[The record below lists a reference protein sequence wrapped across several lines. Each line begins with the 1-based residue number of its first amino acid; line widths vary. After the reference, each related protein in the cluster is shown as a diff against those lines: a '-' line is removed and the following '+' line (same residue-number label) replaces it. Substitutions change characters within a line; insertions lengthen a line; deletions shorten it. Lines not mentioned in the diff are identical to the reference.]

1 MLGGNQCIFIF
12 LIKIRTYLCSLSFK
26 MKILLVGKTGQ
37 LGSSLIQTLPT
48 TIADK
53 VVEFKITS
61 REELD
66 LANPNKC
73 EEFIIKYQPDYLINA
88 AAYTAV
94 DRAESQN
101 KLTYQINSE
110 APTIFAKTLRKI
122 GGKLIHF
129 STDYV
134 FDGNKSLPYNTTDI
148 VNPLNTY
155 GLSKVQGEQ
164 NILEVMSSTEQAKI
178 IRTSWVYN
186 STGNNFVTK
195 IIKLIQS
202 KKILKIVS
210 DQISSPTSSISL
222 AKFCWILI
230 KSMEEGENFGNLIH
244 FSDTG
249 IASWYDFAY
258 AVLEIGNDI
267 GLFRSNTK
275 ILPIK
280 SNEYKTLALR
290 PTFSVLDN
298 SLRMS
303 KFDIEPKHWRIALR
317 DVLNTINDNN

>member
-1 MLGGNQCIFIF
+1 
-12 LIKIRTYLCSLSFK
+12 
-26 MKILLVGKTGQ
+26 MKVLLVGKTGQ
-37 LGSSLIQTLPT
+37 LGSSLIKTLPHK
-48 TIADK
+48 IAGK

-61 REELD
+61 REDLD
-66 LANPNKC
+66 LSISHEC
-73 EEFIIKYQPDYLINA
+73 ENYIMKYQPDYLINA
-88 AAYTAV
+88 AAFTAV
-94 DRAESQN
+94 DLAESQK

-134 FDGNKSLPYNTTDI
+134 FDGNKSVPYNTSDI

-155 GLSKVQGEQ
+155 GLSKVQGEK
-164 NILEVMSSTEQAKI
+164 NILEAMSSTEQAKI

-195 IIKLIQS
+195 IIKLMKS
-202 KKILKIVS
+202 KEILKIVS
-210 DQISSPTSSISL
+210 DQVSSPTSSISL
-222 AKFCWILI
+222 AKFCWTVI
-230 KSMEEGENFGNLIH
+230 KSMEEGQKFCNLIH

-258 AVLEIGNDI
+258 AILEIGNDI
-267 GLFRSNTK
+267 GLFKSNIK
-275 ILPIK
+275 ILPIQ
-280 SNEYKTLALR
+280 SNEYKTLAVR
-290 PTFSVLDN
+290 PAFSVLDN

-303 KFDIEPKHWRIALR
+303 EFEIEPQHWRIALR
-317 DVLNTINDNN
+317 SVLNNINENNLI